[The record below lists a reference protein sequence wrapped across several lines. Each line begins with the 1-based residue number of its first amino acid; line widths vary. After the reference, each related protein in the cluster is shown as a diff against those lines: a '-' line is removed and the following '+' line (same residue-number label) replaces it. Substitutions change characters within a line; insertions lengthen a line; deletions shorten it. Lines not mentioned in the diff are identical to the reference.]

1 MHDITFITSNPN
13 KVKELGE
20 CLGFSIKH
28 QNLDLPEIQ
37 SLSLEKVAIAKAEFA
52 FREIKSSVLIEDNA
66 LIFSALNNLPGSFIK
81 HFFESLKNEG
91 LTKILN
97 AYDNREALALS
108 CFVLRD
114 ENGSKV
120 FMGETKGV
128 VADKPRGENGFGWD
142 AIFMPAGSN
151 MTWAEMSK
159 EEKQKTSMRAKA
171 LEKLSDYLK
180 NDL

>member
-20 CLGFSIKH
+20 CLGISIKH

-52 FREIKSSVLIEDNA
+52 FNEIKSPVLVEDTA
-66 LIFSALNNLPGSFIK
+66 LIFSSLGKLPGPFIK
-81 HFFESLKNEG
+81 HFLESLQNEG
-91 LTKILN
+91 LSKLLN
-97 AYDNREALALS
+97 AYDNREAIALS

-114 ENGSKV
+114 EGGSKV

-128 VADKPRGENGFGWD
+128 IADNPRGGNGFGWD
-142 AIFMPAGSN
+142 AIFIPAGETR
-151 MTWAEMSK
+151 TWAEMTK

-171 LEKLSDYLK
+171 LDKLNARIKL
-180 NDL
+180 L